1 MKRRDD
7 QGNSLNRMMPGML
20 LVIRHAH
27 AGDKRD
33 WDGPDGLRPLSPT
46 GRAQADGLV
55 VRLADFLIQRI
66 VSSPTVRCQ
75 QTVRALARERR
86 LSVEWS
92 AALRVQSLPT
102 EVLGLVH
109 DLTLRDA
116 ALCTHGEVIDRQ
128 FGNWLGTAWSPTILR
143 GGPRGRPG
151 YCNDWPAGW
160 CGPATSRRFR

>member
-1 MKRRDD
+1 
-7 QGNSLNRMMPGML
+7 MMPSML

-92 AALRVQSLPT
+92 AALRVRSQPT

-109 DLTLRDA
+109 DPTLRDA
-116 ALCTHGEVIDRQ
+116 AVCTHGEVIDRL
-128 FGNWLGTAWSPTILR
+128 FAELAGNGLVTDDPLR
-143 GGPRGRPG
+143 WPKGATWVLQRLAGGLVRARYLPPLSLPRRQL
-151 YCNDWPAGW
+151 
-160 CGPATSRRFR
+160 T